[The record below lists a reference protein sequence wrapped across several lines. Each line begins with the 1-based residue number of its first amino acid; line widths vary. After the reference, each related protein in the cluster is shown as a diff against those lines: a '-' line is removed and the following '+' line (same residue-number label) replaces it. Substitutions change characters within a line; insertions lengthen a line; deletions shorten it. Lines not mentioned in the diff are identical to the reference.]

1 MTDVADPGSGAG
13 PEPSPKRRG
22 WLDRIERLGN
32 ALPDPVFILAGCI
45 LVLVAVSVLAA
56 QAGWSAINPVT
67 GERLAAVS
75 LLSGENATR
84 LLVDMPQTLT
94 RFPPLGL
101 VLTVMLGAAVAE
113 RSGLFAALL
122 GGGMLQLPTRF
133 LTPAV
138 FIIGLFS
145 HHAADAAY
153 VVLIPLTALVF
164 AKAGRHPIAG
174 IAIAYAGISGA
185 FAGNIIPGQF
195 DLLMLGIT
203 GPAAQLIDPNY
214 GVNPL
219 GNWWFTLA
227 IGVLFTPIAWFVT
240 DRIIEPRLGRWSGQM
255 PDGVDEAEELGV
267 LCPAQ
272 RRGLIWA
279 GVVALAVVAVFAA
292 LTLWPGGGPLMDTTA
307 EGPKRLAPFYGALVA
322 AFMILFLGCGWVYG
336 AVSGTI
342 GSHRTLVRMMA
353 EGMRDVAPYIVL
365 AFFAAHFVAM
375 FSWSNLGPVLSVT
388 GADALKGLDLPRP
401 LLLVSLLG
409 MSSGLDLVI
418 GSASAKWSAMAP
430 VVVPMLMLLGVS
442 PEMTTAA
449 YRMGDSIFNIVT
461 PLASNF
467 PLVLI
472 ISQRWKPD
480 FGIGSMIALM
490 LPYSIAFG
498 LAGIALVTVWVSLAL
513 PVGPGAPATY
523 TPPAAVVKPL
533 VQPS

>member
-1 MTDVADPGSGAG
+1 MTDVNG
-13 PEPSPKRRG
+13 PSPTARRG
-22 WLDRIERLGN
+22 WLDRVERLGN

-45 LVLVAVSVLAA
+45 GVLVIVSVIAA
-56 QAGWSAINPVT
+56 AAGWSAVNPVT
-67 GERLAAVS
+67 GDRLISQS
-75 LLSGENATR
+75 LLSSENVAR
-84 LLVDMPQTLT
+84 LLVDMPETLT

-101 VLTVMLGAAVAE
+101 VLVVMLGAAVAE

-122 GGGMLQLPTRF
+122 GGGVRRLPTRF
-133 LTPAV
+133 LSPAV

-164 AKAGRHPIAG
+164 ARAGRHPLAG
-174 IAIAYAGISGA
+174 VAIAYAGISGA

-203 GPAAQLIDPNY
+203 APAAQLIDPGY

-240 DRIIEPRLGRWSGQM
+240 DRIIEPRLGQWSGQL
-255 PDGVDEAEELGV
+255 PEGVAETDDMGV
-267 LCPAQ
+267 LDARQ
-272 RRGLIWA
+272 RKGLRLA
-279 GVVALAVVAVFAA
+279 GLVALAIVGLFAA
-292 LTLWPGGGPLMDTTA
+292 LTLWPGAPLIDA
-307 EGPKRLAPFYGALVA
+307 EAVGPKRLAPFYGALVA
-322 AFMILFLGCGWVYG
+322 AFMMLFLGCGWAYG
-336 AVSGTI
+336 AAAGTI
-342 GSHRTLVRMMA
+342 ASHRTLVRMMG
-353 EGMRDVAPYIVL
+353 EGMRDIAPYIVL

-375 FSWSNLGPVLSVT
+375 FAWSNLGPVLAVK
-388 GADALKGLDLPRP
+388 GAEALAALSLPKP

-430 VVVPMLMLLGVS
+430 VVVPMMMLLGVS

-498 LAGIALVTVWVSLAL
+498 LAGIALVTLWVSLSL

-523 TPPAAVVKPL
+523 RLPPVAIAAPAI
-533 VQPS
+533 P

>member
-1 MTDVADPGSGAG
+1 MTDVNG
-13 PEPSPKRRG
+13 PSPTARRG
-22 WLDRIERLGN
+22 WLDRVERLGN

-45 LVLVAVSVLAA
+45 VVLVVVSVIAA
-56 QAGWSAINPVT
+56 GAGWSAVNPIT
-67 GERLAAVS
+67 GAQLSTQS
-75 LLSGENATR
+75 LLSSENVTR
-84 LLVDMPQTLT
+84 LLVDMPDTLT

-101 VLTVMLGAAVAE
+101 VLVVMLGAAVAE
-113 RSGLFAALL
+113 RAGLFAALL
-122 GGGMLQLPTRF
+122 GGSVRKLPTRF
-133 LTPAV
+133 LSPAV

-164 AKAGRHPIAG
+164 AKAGRHPLAG
-174 IAIAYAGISGA
+174 VAIAYAGISGA
-185 FAGNIIPGQF
+185 FAGNVVPGQF

-203 GPAAQLIDPNY
+203 APAAQLIDPSY

-240 DRIIEPRLGRWSGQM
+240 DKVIEPRLGRWSGQFPEGM
-255 PDGVDEAEELGV
+255 NEADDLGV
-267 LCPAQ
+267 LDARQ
-272 RRGLIWA
+272 KRGLMLA
-279 GVVALAVVAVFAA
+279 GLTALAVVGLFAA
-292 LTLWPGGGPLMDTTA
+292 LTLWPGAPLIDA
-307 EGPKRLAPFYGALVA
+307 EAVGPKRLAPFYGALVA
-322 AFMILFLGCGWVYG
+322 AFMMLFLGCGWAYG
-336 AVSGTI
+336 AAAGTI
-342 GSHRTLVRMMA
+342 TSHRTLVRMMA
-353 EGMRDVAPYIVL
+353 EGMKDVAPYIVL

-375 FSWSNLGPVLSVT
+375 FAWSNLGPVLAVK
-388 GADALKGLDLPRP
+388 GAELLTDLSLPKP
-401 LLLVSLLG
+401 MLLVSLLS

-430 VVVPMLMLLGVS
+430 VVVPMMMLMGIS

-490 LPYSIAFG
+490 LPYSISFG
-498 LAGIALVTVWVSLAL
+498 LAGIALVTVWVSLSL

-523 TPPAAVVKPL
+523 HPPAAVSAPVVP
-533 VQPS
+533 

>member
-1 MTDVADPGSGAG
+1 MTDVADPGPDPSRKRGA
-13 PEPSPKRRG
+13 

-45 LVLVAVSVLAA
+45 VVLIAVSVVAA
-56 QAGWSAINPVT
+56 QAGWSAVNPIT
-67 GERLAAVS
+67 GETLAAVS
-75 LLSGENATR
+75 LMSPANVAR
-84 LLVDMPQTLT
+84 LLVDMPKTLT

-122 GGGMLQLPTRF
+122 GGGVRRLPTRF

-138 FIIGLFS
+138 FVIGLFS

-164 AKAGRHPIAG
+164 AKAGRHPLAG
-174 IAIAYAGISGA
+174 VAIAYAGISGA

-203 GPAAQLIDPNY
+203 APAAQLIDPSY

-240 DRIIEPRLGRWSGQM
+240 DRVIEPRLGRWSGQM
-255 PDGVDEAEELGV
+255 PDGMDDADALGV
-267 LCPAQ
+267 LGPAQ
-272 RRGLIWA
+272 RKGLRRA
-279 GVVALAVVAVFAA
+279 GLVALGVVALFAA
-292 LTLWPGGGPLMDTTA
+292 LTLWPGGGPLIDQAA
-307 EGPKRLAPFYGALVA
+307 EGSRRLAPFYGALVA
-322 AFMILFLGCGWVYG
+322 AFMILFLGCGWAFG
-336 AVSGTI
+336 AAAGTI
-342 GSHRTLVRMMA
+342 TSHRTIVRMMG
-353 EGMRDVAPYIVL
+353 EGMRDIAPYIVL

-375 FSWSNLGPVLSVT
+375 FAWSNLGPVLAVNGAEALT
-388 GADALKGLDLPRP
+388 GLALPRP
-401 LLLVSLLG
+401 LLLVSLLA
-409 MSSGLDLVI
+409 MSSGLDLII

-467 PLVLI
+467 ALVLI

-498 LAGIALVTVWVSLAL
+498 LAGIALVTLWVSLAL

-523 TPPAAVVKPL
+523 TPPPAAVAQPL
-533 VQPS
+533 VRPS